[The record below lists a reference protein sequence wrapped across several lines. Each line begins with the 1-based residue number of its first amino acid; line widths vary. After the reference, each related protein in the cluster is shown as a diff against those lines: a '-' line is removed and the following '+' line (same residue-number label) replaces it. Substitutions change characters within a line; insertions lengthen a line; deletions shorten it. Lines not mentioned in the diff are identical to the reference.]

1 MWILRYV
8 LTVLALSGAGQTAPG
23 PVSPRNPALYPGTQ
37 TELLRREDTS
47 TTADANSN
55 QTAQNFWKL
64 SKKTEDIEAFR
75 KLHNL
80 TLVESTPQDA
90 AFMPS
95 WPQALVQ
102 YLLINPPINC
112 FSSSTHEINGQVVS
126 SFNITLFNI
135 LQLLLSPFLF
145 VAWVVA
151 FGMTQASFK
160 TGGWMSVLGWAM
172 WFDLAQFYNVF
183 AVVPLIFQYP
193 ASLALVVQ
201 RWHSDLGRV
210 AYEVTNLNGCT
221 PYQGLDYL
229 QQGARFSQ
237 FRILQTVTFSIS
249 TLFGIMSLGNPSQMA
264 PAMALP
270 ALAELIMTAIV
281 ATKGTPMVVSGNCL
295 LVELNPNKGFLDSPI
310 STRWK
315 AFASFM
321 GF

>member
-1 MWILRYV
+1 MQPCTPKPQQIF
-8 LTVLALSGAGQTAPG
+8 SGA
-23 PVSPRNPALYPGTQ
+23 RI
-37 TELLRREDTS
+37 LLQLMRIIT
-47 TTADANSN
+47 NN

-64 SKKTEDIEAFR
+64 SKKTDVEEFR

-80 TLVESTPQDA
+80 ILVESTPQDP

-102 YLLINPPINC
+102 YILINSPINC
-112 FSSSTHEINGQVVS
+112 FSTSSHEINGQVVS
-126 SFNITLFNI
+126 SFTITPFNI

-172 WFDLAQFYNVF
+172 WFDLSQFYNVF
-183 AVVPLIFQYP
+183 AAIPLIFQYP
-193 ASLALVVQ
+193 ASLALVIQ
-201 RWHSDLGRV
+201 RWHSDLVRV
-210 AYEVTNLNGCT
+210 AYEVTNLYGCT

-249 TLFGIMSLGNPSQMA
+249 TLFGLMSLGNSSQMA

-295 LVELNPNKGFLDSPI
+295 LVELNPNKGLLDSPI

>member
-1 MWILRYV
+1 M
-8 LTVLALSGAGQTAPG
+8 LALSGAGQTAPG
-23 PVSPRNPALYPGTQ
+23 GLVATGNPASYPDPQG
-37 TELLRREDTS
+37 ELLGRDDTS
-47 TTADANSN
+47 TSADGSHDG
-55 QTAQNFWKL
+55 TAQHFWKL
-64 SKKTEDIEAFR
+64 SKKPEDIEEFR

-102 YLLINPPINC
+102 YFLINPPFNC
-112 FSSSTHEINGQVVS
+112 ASSQTYEVNGEVVSSST
-126 SFNITLFNI
+126 ITLFNI
-135 LQLLLSPFLF
+135 LQLFLSPFLF

-151 FGMTQASFK
+151 FGMTQASFR

-172 WFDLAQFYNVF
+172 WFDLSQFYSVF
-183 AVVPLIFQYP
+183 AAIPLIFQYP
-193 ASLALVVQ
+193 ASLALVIQ

-229 QQGARFSQ
+229 QQGARFGQ
-237 FRILQTVTFSIS
+237 FRIMQTVTFSVA
-249 TLFGIMSLGNPSQMA
+249 TLFGVSSIGNPSQMA

-270 ALAELIMTAIV
+270 ALGELIMTAIV
-281 ATKGTPMVVSGNCL
+281 ASKGTPMVVSGNCL
-295 LVELNPNKGFLDSPI
+295 LVELSPNKGFLDSSI